1 MSFHHR
7 AVSRGHDYRFPVV
20 PSVGSAVLV
29 ALVVVNLL
37 LIVADDFDDG
47 LAVVDVE
54 LLIQM
59 REMRLHGA
67 GRNVHLFANV
77 CAGVPKYKQLLHA
90 TTVTSVEDTAAI
102 AGLDLTDKAFWARGL
117 ASYAKMVDEFI
128 ELAGK
133 K

>member
-1 MSFHHR
+1 M
-7 AVSRGHDYRFPVV
+7 
-20 PSVGSAVLV
+20 
-29 ALVVVNLL
+29 
-37 LIVADDFDDG
+37 
-47 LAVVDVE
+47 
-54 LLIQM
+54 
-59 REMRLHGA
+59 
-67 GRNVHLFANV
+67 
-77 CAGVPKYKQLLHA
+77 PKYKQLLHA